1 MIVKTSSKEKVGD
14 GQEKRELGGRAS
26 RPENGTGGSHQKLG
40 TAEKQKNDSGEEP
53 RRKGGE
59 EMGAVSHPDH

>member
-1 MIVKTSSKEKVGD
+1 MIVKARSKEKVGD
-14 GQEKRELGGRAS
+14 GQEKRESGGQSIAAQGRH
-26 RPENGTGGSHQKLG
+26 RRKLG

-59 EMGAVSHPDH
+59 GWVQ